1 MYLLQYRNAEIAFKT
16 SPWIRVRLRKD
27 AFLTSAQTTPRND
40 LVNSALVFRVLPNC
54 VTARGKRPP
63 PLLLPPPRRVV
74 GRRGTLSRGR
84 GRGGAQAPTGV
95 VTAVHLLLRRHTLL
109 GSQVS
114 APKSSAWQVRR
125 RAGVPIDM
133 VGGEAHDPGVAAT
146 SGASEGTTVATT
158 PEPAEPSSRSLVLL
172 AAIHRFLGRGEGT
185 DPTPGMLPPSPGGG
199 EEGASTGAP
208 TMQTSLRSSEFR
220 ADANVEET
228 GARDPGCSGRCD
240 DHRQR
245 RPDRVVALSDYAT
258 HHCRYD
264 DHGSAPGGRRGAR
277 GGGEGFR
284 RKADGWEGDGSDG
297 GLASANWERESGA
310 KTEGGPSPRTP
321 LPVAPPPVAVARV
334 REASPARGPRMPGEW
349 AESSVHLPAVQQSRR
364 GDRGRRPARVRDPKR
379 ITAAAERDE
388 LAGTRGSLPGGYA
401 RRGSAGSAAG
411 RHRTNTY
418 GVGRGELATVTS
430 DGHARQR
437 RQRRASAP
445 PTAVTHPGAGATF
458 SAGDGGHRNP
468 GRCNGGT
475 VSRHTNALSLSGCV
489 DGLDAQ
495 LEAADQVALGTAG
508 HSATAA
514 RLAATLR
521 SDHERLDRSQG
532 AIGRRLQ
539 QLSVAVGNEPAFE
552 VGRVPLLLQHAA
564 TVNET
569 DDASTG
575 AIEAAGAEAASERR
589 LRDLTRLRDA
599 LRASN
604 ARLRTGLAS
613 IGQPLGE
620 DRPAT

>member
-1 MYLLQYRNAEIAFKT
+1 
-16 SPWIRVRLRKD
+16 
-27 AFLTSAQTTPRND
+27 
-40 LVNSALVFRVLPNC
+40 
-54 VTARGKRPP
+54 
-63 PLLLPPPRRVV
+63 
-74 GRRGTLSRGR
+74 
-84 GRGGAQAPTGV
+84 
-95 VTAVHLLLRRHTLL
+95 
-109 GSQVS
+109 
-114 APKSSAWQVRR
+114 
-125 RAGVPIDM
+125 M

-284 RKADGWEGDGSDG
+284 RKADGWEGDGSDD

-364 GDRGRRPARVRDPKR
+364 GDRGRRAARVRDHR
-379 ITAAAERDE
+379 
-388 LAGTRGSLPGGYA
+388 RGGA
-401 RRGSAGSAAG
+401 RRTCRHPRLSSWWIREAWQCWQCCWQASHKHLRRGPRRA
-411 RHRTNTY
+411 RHRHERWPCSPKKAAP
-418 GVGRGELATVTS
+418 GVGST
-430 DGHARQR
+430 DGCDAPGSR
-437 RQRRASAP
+437 RY
-445 PTAVTHPGAGATF
+445 V
-458 SAGDGGHRNP
+458 
-468 GRCNGGT
+468 
-475 VSRHTNALSLSGCV
+475 
-489 DGLDAQ
+489 
-495 LEAADQVALGTAG
+495 
-508 HSATAA
+508 
-514 RLAATLR
+514 LR
-521 SDHERLDRSQG
+521 W
-532 AIGRRLQ
+532 
-539 QLSVAVGNEPAFE
+539 
-552 VGRVPLLLQHAA
+552 
-564 TVNET
+564 
-569 DDASTG
+569 
-575 AIEAAGAEAASERR
+575 
-589 LRDLTRLRDA
+589 
-599 LRASN
+599 
-604 ARLRTGLAS
+604 
-613 IGQPLGE
+613 
-620 DRPAT
+620 